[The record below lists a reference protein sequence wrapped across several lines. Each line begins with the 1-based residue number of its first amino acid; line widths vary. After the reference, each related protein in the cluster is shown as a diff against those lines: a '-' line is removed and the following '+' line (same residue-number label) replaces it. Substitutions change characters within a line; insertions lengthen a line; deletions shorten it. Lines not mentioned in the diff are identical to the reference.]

1 MTALTQDTD
10 YFVKQNGPNSNFI
23 EIMVSTVN
31 TVDATNTLTV
41 DMSKYGGNQ
50 LIGVIGFKH
59 TTNNSVAVQEQ
70 PTTTVSGTT
79 VTITVE
85 AGTDNDP
92 RFYLIL
98 ATSTTNP

>member
-1 MTALTQDTD
+1 M
-10 YFVKQNGPNSNFI
+10 KQNAPNSNFI
-23 EIMVSTVN
+23 EIVVSTIH

-59 TTNNSVAVQEQ
+59 TTDNSVMAQEQ

-79 VTITVE
+79 ITITVPG
-85 AGTDNDP
+85 GTDNDP
-92 RFYLIL
+92 RFYIIL